1 MTEEQLAAMVA
12 KALRAYDYRA
22 GRPCESAEEAHRD
35 GLRAAADVLEAGAR
49 NAAIRRLRR
58 PWWRRWLGW

>member
-1 MTEEQLAAMVA
+1 MTEEQLAAMAA

-35 GLRAAADVLEAGAR
+35 GLRAAADVLAAGAR
-49 NAAIRRLRR
+49 ELAARRQRRL
-58 PWWRRWLGW
+58 WWRRWLGR